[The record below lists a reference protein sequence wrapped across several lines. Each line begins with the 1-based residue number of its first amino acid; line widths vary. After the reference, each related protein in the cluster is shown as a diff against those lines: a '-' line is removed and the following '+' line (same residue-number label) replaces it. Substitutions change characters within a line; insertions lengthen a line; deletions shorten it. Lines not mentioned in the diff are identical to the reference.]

1 MEFQKLFIK
10 SFFVFI
16 IFILLFHSNESV
28 VYIESDNKISEYEDN
43 IDFSNLN
50 STIKTIALYL
60 PQFHETKENNK
71 FWGKGFT
78 EWTNVKKS
86 KPRFKGHHQPRIPG
100 DNYRYLGYYDLTEIK
115 TIENQ
120 VKLAKNHGIYG
131 FGIYYYWFSGKIILK
146 KPINLFLKHSH
157 INFKFLLIWANENW
171 SKRWDGRD
179 KEILIKQ
186 EYKETD
192 PYNFIISIKKY
203 IIDNRY
209 IKIGNKPILGLYEP
223 SKIPKLK
230 QTMTIWRKKSRE
242 IGIGEIFILICINRN
257 KTQDFQDLNLFDA
270 SYEFPPRNSFKNH
283 RILNKK
289 TLIYSELLYKSKDF
303 NDTNINLQK
312 FPYFRGSMVEWDN
325 CARINNCEIFDH
337 YSPEQFYML
346 NKIIIDW
353 TIKHYYKDIR
363 YIFINAWNEWGEGS
377 YLEPDD
383 KYGYASINSLSKAIF
398 NLPYSNKYHSIGEN
412 KIAVLLHIHNEDSI
426 KEIINKINNIPY
438 IYNLFIYIYNQI
450 NIDQLKQYINLNSTA
465 NYFEL
470 FLNIQGN
477 LLTSFFNFRNKAK
490 NYKYICNINIK
501 QNEDINYFED
511 WKNYIHN
518 NLLGDSK
525 IISEIISDFEHN
537 DNLGIIFPEK
547 YYKSLI
553 NYGDSINDSD
563 LKYLNYFIKKI
574 YPHTQVRQ
582 NLFDFPEGNM
592 FWAKI
597 NAIYPIFNLNSNII
611 FTYKS
616 ILIIKN
622 NLEQIWIFLVKLNGF
637 LYKKIFKHL

>member
-1 MEFQKLFIK
+1 MVSMDL
-10 SFFVFI
+10 
-16 IFILLFHSNESV
+16 
-28 VYIESDNKISEYEDN
+28 EY
-43 IDFSNLN
+43 
-50 STIKTIALYL
+50 
-60 PQFHETKENNK
+60 
-71 FWGKGFT
+71 
-78 EWTNVKKS
+78 
-86 KPRFKGHHQPRIPG
+86 
-100 DNYRYLGYYDLTEIK
+100 
-115 TIENQ
+115 
-120 VKLAKNHGIYG
+120 
-131 FGIYYYWFSGKIILK
+131 SGKTILK

-186 EYKETD
+186 EYKGSD
-192 PYNFIISIKKY
+192 PYNFIINIKKY

-209 IKIGNKPILGLYEP
+209 IKIDNKPILGLYEP

-230 QTMTIWRKKSRE
+230 KTMTIWRKKSRE

-270 SYEFPPRNSFKNH
+270 SYEFPPRNSFQNN
-283 RILNKK
+283 RILNKN
-289 TLIYSELLYKSKDF
+289 TLIYSELLYKSIDF

-337 YSPEQFYML
+337 YSPEQFYMF

-383 KYGYASINSLSKAIF
+383 RYGYASINSLSKAIF
-398 NLPYSNKYHSIGEN
+398 SLPYSNKYHSIGEN

-477 LLTSFFNFRNKAK
+477 SLTSFFNFRNKAK

-574 YPHTQVRQ
+574 YPHTLVRQ